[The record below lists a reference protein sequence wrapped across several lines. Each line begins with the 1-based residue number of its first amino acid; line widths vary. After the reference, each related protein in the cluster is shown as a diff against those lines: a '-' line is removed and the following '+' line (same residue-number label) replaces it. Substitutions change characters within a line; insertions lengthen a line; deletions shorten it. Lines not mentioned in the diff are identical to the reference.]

1 MRILITICAR
11 GGSKGIPKKNIR
23 ALNGAPLIGY
33 SILIAQKFKER
44 FSGEVD
50 ISLSTDS
57 DEIKKVAAGY
67 GLITDYVRPMD
78 LANDTAG
85 KVDAITNVKDFYQNK
100 YSVNYDF
107 VLDLDVSSPLRT
119 IEDLF
124 KAYELILN
132 APDALNLFS
141 VNKANKNP
149 YFNMVERGENGFYFL
164 SKSLNSDVLSR
175 QNAPKVYE
183 VNASFYFYRAA
194 FFNMKLKS
202 VLSGKALI
210 YEMDHICFDLD
221 HEIDFEFMEFLVSKD
236 KLGFK
241 I

>member
-23 ALNGAPLIGY
+23 ELGGRPLIGY
-33 SILIAQKFKER
+33 SILIAQKFKDG

-50 ISLSTDS
+50 IALSTDS
-57 DEIKKVAAGY
+57 EEIKQVASTF
-67 GLITDYVRPMD
+67 GLVTDYVRPEH

-85 KVDAITNVKDFYQNK
+85 KVDAITDIKNFFESKN
-100 YSVNYDF
+100 SVSYDF

-119 IEDLF
+119 IDDLF
-124 KAYELILN
+124 KAFEIISN
-132 APDALNLFS
+132 NTSALNLFS

-149 YFNMVERGENGFYFL
+149 YFNMVEQGENGFYFL
-164 SKSLNSDVLSR
+164 SKSLGTDVLSR
-175 QNAPKVYE
+175 QNAPQVYE
-183 VNASFYFYRAA
+183 VNASFYFYRAS
-194 FFNMKLKS
+194 FFYMGLKS

-210 YEMDHICFDLD
+210 FEMDHTCFDLD
-221 HEIDFEFMEFLVSKD
+221 HEIDFDFMDFLVSND